1 MSAIKTMSASAV
13 ASIAAVAVAS
23 SQCERVTLAALPVL
37 RDEFRGV
44 SRDVVRDTIVVNFAA
59 AVGITLKVQGSGRLV
74 WPAEAGTAKK
84 ACNRFIERVMGVET
98 NKDRVEQ
105 EVPAHIMAL
114 AKKLADACNEYND
127 SRKIATTAVA
137 RAFAK

>member
-1 MSAIKTMSASAV
+1 MSAIKTLSSSAV
-13 ASIAAVAVAS
+13 AAIASVAGAS
-23 SQCERVTLAALPVL
+23 SQCERATLAALPVL
-37 RDEFRGV
+37 RAEFAGV
-44 SRDVVRDTIVVNFAA
+44 SRDIVRDTIVVNFAA
-59 AVGITLKVQGSGRLV
+59 AVGITLNVAKSGRITF
-74 WPAEAGTAKK
+74 PASADSAKR

-98 NKDRVEQ
+98 DKVKPEQ

>member
-1 MSAIKTMSASAV
+1 MSAIKTLSSSAV
-13 ASIAAVAVAS
+13 AAIASVAGAS

-44 SRDVVRDTIVVNFAA
+44 DRAIVRDTIVVNFAA
-59 AVGITLKVQGSGRLV
+59 AVGITLNVAKSGRITF
-74 WPAEAGTAKK
+74 PASADSAKR

-105 EVPAHIMAL
+105 EVPAHILAL